1 MWLDRF
7 ERVDG
12 KLAVVG
18 VDQCGQST
26 FIPPEQMYKSKPR
39 NLRNSDAI
47 TLRTSFCDWTQTST
61 CEYAAAFGTISGV
74 TELHETYVVPTQST
88 RVVLPALQLQRA
100 LLGAPSVVAQ
110 YVYAPNGLEHLCS
123 PILDNKDF
131 SIGFLSKKQLGRT
144 RTRNSFIQ
152 RIEWFYAFPSAYRAW
167 SSFYRLACCGK
178 IGVELPA
185 AEVLM
190 SAHGK
195 YVGDTLYVHG
205 LDILELTPLEPPLEW
220 AEINRE
226 RYVVAGGLAE
236 HIAARKTQDTR
247 LRPRSDKWDM
257 TDDEW
262 IAIEPI
268 ASHRSHPDRPGRP
281 SRHLLRDVVDGVIIK
296 LGTGISWSELW
307 NQRAAYGASPTFHK
321 RMKVDGRWDKI
332 VEILVRTRQQAS

>member
-12 KLAVVG
+12 KLAVIG
-18 VDQCGQST
+18 VDQCGQSA
-26 FIPPEQMYKSKPR
+26 FIPPEQMYKSNPR
-39 NLRNSDAI
+39 NLRNSSAI
-47 TLRTSFCDWTQTST
+47 TLRTSFRDWPRASA
-61 CEYAAAFGTISGV
+61 CEYAAAFGTACGV
-74 TELHETYVVPTQST
+74 TELHETYIVPTQSM

-110 YVYAPNGLEHLCS
+110 YVYVPNGLEHLCS
-123 PILDNKDF
+123 PILGDKEF

-152 RIEWFYAFPSAYRAW
+152 RMEWFYAFPSAYRAW
-167 SSFYRLACCGK
+167 NSFYRLACSGK

-190 SAHGK
+190 SAYGK

-220 AEINRE
+220 AEVNRE

-236 HIAARKTQDTR
+236 YIVARKTQDTR
-247 LRPRSDKWDM
+247 LRPLNDKWDM

-262 IAIEPI
+262 DVIEPI
-268 ASHRSHPDRPGRP
+268 ASHRSFPDRPGRP
-281 SRHLLRDVVDGVIIK
+281 SRYPLRDVVNGVITK

-307 NQRAAYGASPTFHK
+307 NQRAAYVASPAFHK
-321 RMKVDGRWDKI
+321 RMKADGRWDRI
-332 VEILVRTRQQAS
+332 VELLAHSRQ